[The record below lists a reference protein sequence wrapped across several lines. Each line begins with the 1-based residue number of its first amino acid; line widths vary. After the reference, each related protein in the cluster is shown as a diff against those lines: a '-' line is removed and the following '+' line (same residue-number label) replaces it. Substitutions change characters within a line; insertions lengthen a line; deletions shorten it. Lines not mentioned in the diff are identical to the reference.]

1 MKNGS
6 TIKIN
11 GHKNGRIISEVVPSL
26 IKWTGSKRSQANK
39 IKALMPDHS
48 RYCEPFLGGG
58 AMLYLA
64 AKPGS
69 IVGDIYEPVVNLWKL
84 VQTDPEKVINN
95 YREQWKRLQADLPDY
110 FYTVRERFNNGKD
123 PLDLS
128 FLMRTCVN
136 GIVRFNGDGDFNNS
150 FHLSRKGMKPERFE
164 KVVRLWSDRLK
175 GVEIVCGDYELTV
188 SKLKK
193 GDFAYFD
200 PPYAG
205 NKQRYVSDLDCERL
219 FLVLEKLNKRG
230 VKWALSFDGHR
241 GDLDLSHPVPTH
253 LYKRKHLI
261 VSGNSAIGTVLNGPV
276 EEVRESLYLN
286 Y

>member
-1 MKNGS
+1 
-6 TIKIN
+6 
-11 GHKNGRIISEVVPSL
+11 
-26 IKWTGSKRSQANK
+26 
-39 IKALMPDHS
+39 
-48 RYCEPFLGGG
+48 
-58 AMLYLA
+58 MLYLA

-175 GVEIVCGDYELTV
+175 GV
-188 SKLKK
+188 
-193 GDFAYFD
+193 
-200 PPYAG
+200 
-205 NKQRYVSDLDCERL
+205 
-219 FLVLEKLNKRG
+219 
-230 VKWALSFDGHR
+230 
-241 GDLDLSHPVPTH
+241 
-253 LYKRKHLI
+253 
-261 VSGNSAIGTVLNGPV
+261 
-276 EEVRESLYLN
+276 
-286 Y
+286 